1 MGSVRR
7 RRLFTAL
14 GAFVFITVVLLFVLG
29 AKPQALSSKPASET
43 FISARV
49 NEVGNSPLSVLN
61 KTEEEVNVSSSDI
74 ESADLAAVVSQ
85 ESNML
90 VESNVNE
97 YRDTLVLQKVVA
109 PIQADIVDK
118 AQTAVGSDSAR
129 DITDYTVVDG
139 DTVASIA
146 DKFSITPD
154 TIRWAN
160 NISGD
165 SVAAGTNLKI
175 LPVTGVMV
183 VAKSGDTPK
192 TIAYGTGA
200 SAEEIALFNDIDINA
215 QIAAGTN
222 VIVPNGSPRNSSTAR
237 SSRRSYSTG
246 NYSYSAINAVIGGG
260 NTYSRGY
267 CTWHAANR
275 RAAIGRPI
283 PNRMGNAIRWASV
296 AASMGYA
303 VDGNPRAGD
312 VLWHRNIGGAGH
324 VAFVEGVNGDGSLL
338 VSDMNYP
345 SWGRVTYR
353 TVPTSEF
360 GRYLFI
366 H

>member
-1 MGSVRR
+1 MV
-7 RRLFTAL
+7 A
-14 GAFVFITVVLLFVLG
+14 VVVIALFVLG
-29 AKPQALSSKPASET
+29 AKPQSLSSRPASET

-49 NEVGNSPLSVLN
+49 SESGNSPLSVLN
-61 KTEEEVNVSSSDI
+61 DPEEEEDNVSSSDI

-118 AQTAVGSDSAR
+118 PQTTIASDSAR
-129 DITDYTVVDG
+129 QVTEYASVEG
-139 DTVASIA
+139 DTIPSIA

-154 TIRWAN
+154 TVRWAN
-160 NISGD
+160 NLVGD
-165 SVAAGTNLKI
+165 SVAPGTALKI
-175 LPVTGVMV
+175 LPITGVMV
-183 VAKSGDTPK
+183 AARAGDTPK
-192 TIAYGTGA
+192 TIADGTAA

-215 QIAAGTN
+215 QIAEGTQI
-222 VIVPNGSPRNSSTAR
+222 IVPNGSPRSSATAR
-237 SSRRSYSTG
+237 SSRRSTATTS
-246 NYSYSAINAVIGGG
+246 NASYGYAANAVVGGG

-275 RAAIGRPI
+275 RSAIGRPI

-296 AASMGYA
+296 ASSMGYA
-303 VDGNPRAGD
+303 VDGKPRAGD

-324 VAFVEGVNGDGSLL
+324 VAFVEGVNADGSLL

-353 TVPTSEF
+353 TVPSSEF
-360 GRYLFI
+360 GKYLFI

>member
-1 MGSVRR
+1 MVS
-7 RRLFTAL
+7 
-14 GAFVFITVVLLFVLG
+14 LFVLG
-29 AKPQALSSKPASET
+29 AKPQSLSSAPASET

-49 NEVGNSPLSVLN
+49 NESGDSPLSVLN
-61 KTEEEVNVSSSDI
+61 TPEEEENVSSSDI

-109 PIQADIVDK
+109 PIQADIIDK
-118 AQTAVGSDSAR
+118 PQTTIASDSAR
-129 DITDYTVVDG
+129 EVTEYVTVEG
-139 DTVASIA
+139 DTIPVVA

-154 TIRWAN
+154 TVRWAN
-160 NISGD
+160 NLVGD
-165 SVAAGTNLKI
+165 SVAPGTTLKI
-175 LPVTGVMV
+175 LPITGVLV
-183 VAKSGDTPK
+183 TAKAGDTPK
-192 TIAYGTGA
+192 AIADGTGA

-215 QIAAGTN
+215 QIPAGTQI
-222 VIVPNGSPRNSSTAR
+222 IVPNGSPRNSSTAR
-237 SSRRSYSTG
+237 TSRRSSSSI
-246 NYSYSAINAVIGGG
+246 SYGFAANPVIGGG

-296 AASMGYA
+296 AAAAGYA

-360 GRYLFI
+360 GKYLFI

>member
-1 MGSVRR
+1 MGFIVLS
-7 RRLFTAL
+7 LF
-14 GAFVFITVVLLFVLG
+14 ILG
-29 AKPQALSSKPASET
+29 AKPQNLKSGPASET

-49 NEVGNSPLSVLN
+49 NSSGNSPLSLLN
-61 KTEEEVNVSSSDI
+61 TAKEEEVDVSTSDI

-118 AQTAVGSDSAR
+118 PQTTIASDSAR
-129 DITDYTVVDG
+129 EVSEYITVEG
-139 DTVASIA
+139 DTIPSVA
-146 DKFSITPD
+146 DKFSITAD
-154 TIRWAN
+154 TVRWAN
-160 NISGD
+160 NLTGD
-165 SVAAGTNLKI
+165 SVAPGTTLKI
-175 LPVTGVMV
+175 LPITGVLV
-183 VAKSGDTPK
+183 FAKAGDTPK
-192 TIAYGTGA
+192 IIADSTSS

-215 QIAAGTN
+215 GIPAGKQI
-222 VIVPNGSPRNSSTAR
+222 IVPNGSPRSSSSRSTRRSTVSTA
-237 SSRRSYSTG
+237 SGYG
-246 NYSYSAINAVIGGG
+246 FAANPVFGGG

-296 AASMGYA
+296 AAANGYA

-353 TVPTSEF
+353 TVPSSEF
-360 GRYLFI
+360 GKYLFI

>member
-1 MGSVRR
+1 VIT
-7 RRLFTAL
+7 LF
-14 GAFVFITVVLLFVLG
+14 ILG
-29 AKPQALSSKPASET
+29 AKPQTLSARPASET
-43 FISARV
+43 FIGARV
-49 NEVGNSPLSVLN
+49 NEGGDSPLSVLN
-61 KTEEEVNVSSSDI
+61 TPKEEEEVSSSDL

-97 YRDTLVLQKVVA
+97 YRDTLVFQKVVA

-118 AQTAVGSDSAR
+118 PQTTIASDSAR
-129 DITDYTVVDG
+129 NVTEYVVVDG
-139 DTVASIA
+139 DTIPSVA

-154 TIRWAN
+154 TVRWAN
-160 NISGD
+160 NLTGD
-165 SVAAGTNLKI
+165 SVAPGTALKI
-175 LPVTGVMV
+175 LPITGVLV
-183 VAKSGDTPK
+183 TARAGDTPK
-192 TIAYGTGA
+192 TIAEGTGA

-215 QIAAGTN
+215 QITDGTQI
-222 VIVPNGSPRNSSTAR
+222 IVPNGSPRNSAVARTAR
-237 SSRRSYSTG
+237 RSSGTASYG
-246 NYSYSAINAVIGGG
+246 FAANPVVGGG

-296 AASMGYA
+296 ARSAGYA

-324 VAFVEGVNGDGSLL
+324 VAFVEGVNADGSLL

-353 TVPTSEF
+353 TVPSGEF
-360 GRYLFI
+360 GKYLFI